1 MRVIMTLDGDL
12 TVYEADVA
20 SCGYRGPE
28 NGGYQVGFD
37 LSIENLMIWVTV
49 GEDKEAGD
57 KIVLEAAVNGYVDLR
72 DIENV
77 YIEDFSSDD
86 GVLAEDINIQE
97 QS

>member
-12 TVYEADVA
+12 TVYEADIA

-37 LSIENLMIWVTV
+37 LSIENLMIWVSV
-49 GEDKEAGD
+49 GENQEAGD
-57 KIVLEAAVNGYVDLR
+57 KIVMEAAVKGYVDLR
-72 DIENV
+72 DIEGV

-86 GVLAEDINIQE
+86 GTPAENIKIQE